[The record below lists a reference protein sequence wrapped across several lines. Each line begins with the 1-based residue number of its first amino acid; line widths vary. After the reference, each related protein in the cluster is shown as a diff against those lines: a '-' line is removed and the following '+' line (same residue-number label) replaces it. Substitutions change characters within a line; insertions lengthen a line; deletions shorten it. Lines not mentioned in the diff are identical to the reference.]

1 MWGLLILGVW
11 GAALWR
17 RRKNEAA
24 LYGGWVAL
32 IMFVLIAFVAPATNA
47 RVFGPVSWRLLYFV
61 RIGLAL
67 GAIPVLAA
75 AESRWTPLARRGVA
89 FATAAV
95 GIALCLW
102 LGSPLRAETPASRSD
117 EMTEVRQLWDWLSKN
132 KNDGWGRVYI
142 QDTFMTPPL
151 GADLGESHILA
162 LTARESG
169 VRQLGPYYGVVPFKT
184 KTWTM
189 GQVGLVYGLRPA
201 RPEHFDELRD
211 RMAMTNATHLVVSDP
226 TLGIQI
232 QRTGSFKLLT
242 RIGRFSVFE
251 LQYATSS
258 WVSRFVGTVKTQV
271 DEYKTGRVVIRMSV
285 STEDAGLLVK
295 TSYHP
300 FWRITK
306 SEDARLT
313 KDPSG
318 LIRLVKLAPDDHRIE
333 LSYEAPTWPVW
344 VSVAGWLALAL
355 LSFLPRKRFA

>member
-1 MWGLLILGVW
+1 MGAHRSRRLGGDRLETAEERDVAVWDLRRGHRAGARRVRRSRHQRARLRTGELALL
-11 GAALWR
+11 
-17 RRKNEAA
+17 
-24 LYGGWVAL
+24 
-32 IMFVLIAFVAPATNA
+32 F
-47 RVFGPVSWRLLYFV
+47 FV

-89 FATAAV
+89 FATAAA

-102 LGSPLRAETPASRSD
+102 LGSPLRAETPALTSD
-117 EMTEVRQLWDWLSKN
+117 EMTEVRELWEWLSKN
-132 KNDGWGRVYI
+132 KSDEWGRVYI

-232 QRTGSFKLLT
+232 QRAGFFNLLT

-251 LQYATSS
+251 LRGAVSA
-258 WVSRFVGTVKTQV
+258 WVTPIGQEAAV
-271 DEYKTGRVVIRMSV
+271 DAVEYRTGAVDCRVSQNPRGRGALGQNVLSPV
-285 STEDAGLLVK
+285 LEV
-295 TSYHP
+295 
-300 FWRITK
+300 
-306 SEDARLT
+306 ARCRET
-313 KDPSG
+313 
-318 LIRLVKLAPDDHRIE
+318 
-333 LSYEAPTWPVW
+333 PV
-344 VSVAGWLALAL
+344 
-355 LSFLPRKRFA
+355 